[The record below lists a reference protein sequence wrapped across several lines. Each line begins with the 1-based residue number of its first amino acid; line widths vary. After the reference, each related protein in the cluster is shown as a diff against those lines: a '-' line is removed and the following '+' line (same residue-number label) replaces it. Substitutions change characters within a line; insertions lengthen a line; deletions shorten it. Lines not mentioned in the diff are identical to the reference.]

1 MEKMKKIRINPG
13 LVGGIFLVVIAL
25 AFCNAGLSF
34 AAEGNKI
41 GIVDFQKVVTTSS
54 PGKIARQAVD
64 KKGKEL
70 ENIIKKKGNEIE
82 TLKKNLD
89 RESLV
94 MTKEKFMAKQR
105 DIRIKI
111 NDFKTLKAMYAQQFK
126 QLETRSIT
134 KIKKD
139 VLDIVRKIGK
149 KEGFKLILERNEAGA
164 MYYPDSMD
172 ITDRVIEEYNK
183 TAVKK

>member
-1 MEKMKKIRINPG
+1 MERIQIKLG
-13 LVGGIFLVVIAL
+13 RISVFFLAVMVVV
-25 AFCNAGLSF
+25 FCSTGFSF
-34 AAEGNKI
+34 AAGEFKI
-41 GIVDFQKVVTTSS
+41 GIVDFQKVVSTSS
-54 PGKIARQAVD
+54 PGKIAKKAVD

-70 ENIIKKKGNEIE
+70 ENSLKKKGSEIE
-82 TLKKNLD
+82 KLKKDLD

-94 MTKEKFMAKQR
+94 MTKEKFLEKQR

-111 NDFKTLKAMYAQQFK
+111 NDFKTLKASYAQQFK
-126 QLETRSIT
+126 QMEARSIT

-149 KEGFKLILERNEAGA
+149 KEGFKLIVERNETGA
-164 MYYPDSMD
+164 MYYPESMD
-172 ITDRVIEEYNK
+172 ITDKVIKEYNK